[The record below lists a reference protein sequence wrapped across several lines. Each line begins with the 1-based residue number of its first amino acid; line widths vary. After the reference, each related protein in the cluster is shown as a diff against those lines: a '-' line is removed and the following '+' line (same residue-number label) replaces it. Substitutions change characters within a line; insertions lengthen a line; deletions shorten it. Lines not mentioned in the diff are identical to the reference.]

1 MTVKCSICSIPNLVT
16 NSAKLL
22 VSVQISRLRVVDKVQ
37 HSGNEDWDPEPP
49 EPEPEPE
56 EEEEEVEGEESPEE
70 NYDDEQV
77 IEEETVVVEEEEP
90 LVDKAG

>member
-56 EEEEEVEGEESPEE
+56 EEEEVEGEESPEE